1 MCRRWAQGVTK
12 MKNKLKLPIKTYLF
26 YLILVAVLITGTSF
40 SRYIVSTGGQDTIS
54 VASVAKHVFQVD
66 ITKDGGAITLN
77 FDNIK
82 PGDSH
87 NYAISVSNDD
97 GSISDIAIEYY
108 IVITPPNNLPLKL
121 TLTQGATVY
130 TPPAPPVSQTIK
142 TNEYKLD
149 YGSTD
154 SLRFILNVYWDPGN
168 NSATN
173 QGLSDTITIT
183 VHWSQKT
190 S

>member
-1 MCRRWAQGVTK
+1 

-40 SRYIVSTGGQDTIS
+40 SRYIVSTGGQDTIG
-54 VASVAKHVFQVD
+54 VAKHVFQVD

-77 FDNIK
+77 CDNIK

-108 IVITPPNNLPLKL
+108 IVITTTNNLPLDL
-121 TLTQGATVY
+121 TLTEDATGGSVY
-130 TPPAPPVSQTIK
+130 TPDSQTIK
-142 TNEYKLD
+142 TKEYELD
-149 YGSTD
+149 YVSTD
-154 SLRFILNVYWDPGN
+154 SLRFILNVYWDPVN
-168 NSATN
+168 NSAIH